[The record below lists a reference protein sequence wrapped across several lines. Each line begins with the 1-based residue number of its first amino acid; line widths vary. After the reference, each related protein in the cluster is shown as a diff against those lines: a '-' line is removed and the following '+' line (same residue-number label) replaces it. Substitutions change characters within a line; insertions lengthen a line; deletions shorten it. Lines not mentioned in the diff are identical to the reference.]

1 MAGYQLWEG
10 GMAEKIIHPILV
22 GLLHSEGGNS
32 GRSFQSCIT
41 FCSPAS
47 QATSAVDVS
56 CCACKCDTVWV
67 TVTAA
72 PSRGTLH
79 LHSPENSV
87 SETPEQQWL
96 LQRYNEIIWKVKSS
110 ESTGSPWLR
119 VTGEDAVSTV
129 GFYWILVESVFLDLK
144 GKWNNCQNR
153 G

>member
-1 MAGYQLWEG
+1 MKICYQQHPASAEKINFVYQLQQFGIGTVLQVSSLQQVEVLKMWPVVMAGINWEG
-10 GMAEKIIHPILV
+10 GMAEKITHPIPV

-32 GRSFQSCIT
+32 GRSFQSCVT

-56 CCACKCDTVWV
+56 GCACKCDTVWV

-87 SETPEQQWL
+87 SETPEHQWL
-96 LQRYNEIIWKVKSS
+96 LQRYNEII
-110 ESTGSPWLR
+110 
-119 VTGEDAVSTV
+119 
-129 GFYWILVESVFLDLK
+129 
-144 GKWNNCQNR
+144 
-153 G
+153 